1 MSGCDMAG
9 RGSVVPGKHT
19 VPGRDM
25 IEPVPDS
32 FDAFARAQAARLHRA
47 AWLLCGE
54 RTQAEDLVQ
63 ETLAKVYVRMHRRLG
78 PRLENPAAYAQT
90 VLTRTYISGR
100 RRRSSTEVPYAD
112 LPGLDAE
119 GTADHAETTDLRLAL
134 TEALAGLAPV
144 DRAVVVLRHLEDLSV
159 EEVAGALGLTPG
171 AVRNRSMRALA
182 RMRKEVL
189 R

>member
-1 MSGCDMAG
+1 
-9 RGSVVPGKHT
+9 
-19 VPGRDM
+19 M

-78 PRLENPAAYAQT
+78 PRLDNPAAYAHT
-90 VLTRTYISGR
+90 VLARTYISAR
-100 RRRSSTEVPYAD
+100 RRRSSTETPYAD
-112 LPGLDAE
+112 LPGLEVE
-119 GTADHAETTDLRLAL
+119 GTPDHAEATDLRLAL
-134 TEALAGLAPV
+134 NEALAGLTPV

-159 EEVAGALGLTPG
+159 EEVATTLGLSPG

-182 RMRKEVL
+182 RMRKEVV